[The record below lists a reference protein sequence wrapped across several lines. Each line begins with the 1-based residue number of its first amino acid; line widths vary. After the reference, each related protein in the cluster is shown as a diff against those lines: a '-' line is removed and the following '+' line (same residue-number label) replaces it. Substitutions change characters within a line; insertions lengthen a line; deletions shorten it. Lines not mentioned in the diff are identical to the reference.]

1 MEYLL
6 SSNRSFPL
14 VKWLVEKLDWQHV
27 NLVNSLQSC
36 QLMTNDLCLLIGNLL
51 QQLCGPSHHHVC
63 GSKQNKLAQFW
74 TQFRDTELTR
84 AHVPI
89 QTSLVN
95 KSAKWK
101 LTHSLTR
108 PQMKTILYAVICSC
122 HVVEGKPPRLTS
134 GTEQRIHQR
143 DSDLD
148 LIRLSPLT
156 WVLVQLERDK
166 WSWETDTIMQMMAMI
181 IMFLNG
187 PTKVRNSACSWE
199 VSSNAPNVLSLQCL
213 SVHSHKKLVN
223 NLHHQY
229 QTTTELSSL
238 QQHEH

>member
-6 SSNRSFPL
+6 SSNHSFPL

-101 LTHSLTR
+101 LTHSPPNENYFIRCNLFLPRRGRKTSEADVR
-108 PQMKTILYAVICSC
+108 YWAENPSKRLRLRSYQVISFNLSIGAARKRQMKLGDWYDHADDGDDN
-122 HVVEGKPPRLTS
+122 HV
-134 GTEQRIHQR
+134 
-143 DSDLD
+143 
-148 LIRLSPLT
+148 
-156 WVLVQLERDK
+156 LERAYK
-166 WSWETDTIMQMMAMI
+166 STKQCV
-181 IMFLNG
+181 FLG
-187 PTKVRNSACSWE
+187 SFFKCSKCL
-199 VSSNAPNVLSLQCL
+199 VSSMFVCSF
-213 SVHSHKKLVN
+213 S
-223 NLHHQY
+223 
-229 QTTTELSSL
+229 
-238 QQHEH
+238 